1 MTRIL
6 LLMAALTAALTVDAM
21 RPGTAAAAQLSYC
34 ETWADRVAEHSPAS
48 RIDEESR
55 ITIRDKAFYE
65 CLNMDDEPPLPDNA
79 LGLFIDPSSSP
90 FKPLESPPVVTPPQ
104 ARQPVTPAQE
114 PEPVAQGDA
123 DDVQV
128 TNSVSAPPSEDD
140 GQGRGSGKPR
150 GSQEWSDFC
159 TKYYPRSFD
168 PETGTVIPVKL
179 GRRVPCR

>member
-6 LLMAALTAALTVDAM
+6 LLLAALTAALTAGAL

-34 ETWADRVAEHSPAS
+34 ETWADRVAGHSPAS

-55 ITIRDKAFYE
+55 VAIRDKAFYE
-65 CLNMDDEPPLPDNA
+65 CLNMDEEPPLPDNA
-79 LGLFIDPSSSP
+79 LGLFIDPSGSP

-104 ARQPVTPAQE
+104 AQPAAPATE
-114 PEPVAQGDA
+114 PDPVAQGDV
-123 DDVQV
+123 DETQI
-128 TNSVSAPPSEDD
+128 TGSVAQGAVEDD

-159 TKYYPRSFD
+159 VKYYPKSFD
-168 PETGTVIPVKL
+168 PETGTVIPVKI